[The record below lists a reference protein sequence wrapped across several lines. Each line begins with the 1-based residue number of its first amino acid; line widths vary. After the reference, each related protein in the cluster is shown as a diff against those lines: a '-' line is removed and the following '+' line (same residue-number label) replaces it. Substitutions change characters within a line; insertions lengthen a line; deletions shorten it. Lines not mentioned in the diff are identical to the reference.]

1 MNDYNTEQRQDEM
14 IKTCQKGLFLLI
26 AIFFVWASVWAQVDH
41 AAKRAQSRMDD
52 AAKKA
57 VVDTIAELLEDNY
70 VYPETGEEM
79 GRHIRQRIEA
89 GAYDSFTMPA
99 SLASRLQ
106 GDLREI
112 SHDLHLRVRY
122 DPETAAALLRGGGDD
137 AELHRRRLERERRVN
152 FGFERIERLAGNVGY
167 LDIRFFADTS
177 YARDTAAA
185 AMAVLAGSDA
195 VIFDLRSNG
204 GGSPRMVQFLCS
216 YFFGPEPV
224 HLNSLYWRPSDRTDE
239 FWTLKELPGERY
251 PDTDLYV
258 LTSRRTFSGAEEFTY
273 NMKNLKR
280 ATIVGETTG
289 GGAHP
294 VNQKPVNDLFV
305 ITIPVGRAI
314 NPISKTN
321 WEGVGVEP
329 DVEVSRADALA
340 NAHLIALKKIHERTE
355 NEDWKRQL
363 QGYIRQIERDLAA
376 KK

>member
-1 MNDYNTEQRQDEM
+1 M
-14 IKTCQKGLFLLI
+14 IKTCQKGFFLSI
-26 AIFFVWASVWAQVDH
+26 AILFIWASVWAQVDS
-41 AAKRAQSRMDD
+41 APRRAQSSMDD

-79 GRHIRQRIEA
+79 GRHIRQRWKA
-89 GAYDSFTMPA
+89 GEYSRFTMPA

-106 GDLREI
+106 SDLRDI

-122 DPETAAALLRGGGDD
+122 DPATAAALLRGGGDD
-137 AELHRRRLERERRVN
+137 AELHRRRVERERRIN

-167 LDIRFFADTS
+167 LDLRFFADTA

-185 AMAVLAGSDA
+185 AMGLLAGSDA

-239 FWTLKELPGERY
+239 FWTLEELPGKRF

-258 LTSRRTFSGAEEFTY
+258 LTSSRTFSGAEEFTY

-294 VNQKPVNDLFV
+294 VNQKPVNDQIV

-329 DVEVSRADALA
+329 DVAVSRDDALA
-340 NAHLIALKKIHERTE
+340 TAHLKALKKILERSTDA
-355 NEDWKRQL
+355 DWKRQL
-363 QGYIRQIERDLAA
+363 QGYIRQIERDLAPI
-376 KK
+376 K

>member
-1 MNDYNTEQRQDEM
+1 
-14 IKTCQKGLFLLI
+14 
-26 AIFFVWASVWAQVDH
+26 
-41 AAKRAQSRMDD
+41 MDD

-89 GAYDSFTMPA
+89 GAYDSFTLPA